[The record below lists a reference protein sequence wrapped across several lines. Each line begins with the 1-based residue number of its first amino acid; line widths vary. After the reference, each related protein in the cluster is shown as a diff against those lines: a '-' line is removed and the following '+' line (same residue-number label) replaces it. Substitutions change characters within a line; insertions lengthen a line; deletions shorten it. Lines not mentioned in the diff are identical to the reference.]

1 MATSSE
7 NAVFMHSSYI
17 HLLHHMCSP
26 AARMNVLRA
35 LIEEVNGVWF
45 AAGKSP
51 SSAWFFTGD
60 LREALQ
66 DV

>member
-1 MATSSE
+1 
-7 NAVFMHSSYI
+7 
-17 HLLHHMCSP
+17 
-26 AARMNVLRA
+26 MNVLRA